1 MSAAGVIVIVIGLAI
16 VIMLLLALVASM
28 FRKVGPN
35 QALIVFGF
43 GGTKVVVGGGRVIW
57 PMVQQSRELSLEL
70 MSFDVTPQN
79 DFYSVQGVAVKVEAV
94 AQIKVKSDQVSIL
107 TASEQFL
114 NKPLPE
120 REALIRLVVEGHL
133 RGIIGQLRIEEIVK
147 EPEMVAEKVRSQ
159 VADDMSK
166 MGLEVISFTIKE
178 VRDDNEY
185 ILNMGKPDIAAI
197 KRQAEIASADAD
209 RDIAIRRAMADRD
222 SRIAAAQAEQEK
234 VVAETA
240 SQTKQAESFRDLE
253 IKKAEYQSTVQIQKA
268 QADKAYE
275 IQTNIEQQRAI
286 AEQVKIEQVRKHGE
300 VAVQEAEIQ
309 RREKE
314 LIATVLKGA
323 EIERQRIETLAE
335 AERQRQVLQAT
346 GQAEATRL
354 EGQAQ
359 AEVTKVRGLAEA
371 EIILAK
377 GQAEANAM
385 GVKAEAFQSYN
396 QAAILDK
403 LLTGMPEMVR
413 AMAEP
418 LSKID
423 KITVVSTGDGNGQG
437 AGVNRITSDMSTML
451 AQVPALFES
460 LTGVDV
466 GEMMQQVP
474 KIGAGKNTVS
484 ANGSNGNAGS
494 PVQPRTNGQKPVAVA
509 TPPVSTL
516 DQKDPTEE

>member
-1 MSAAGVIVIVIGLAI
+1 MSAAGVVVIVVGLAI
-16 VIMLLLALVASM
+16 VVMLILALVASM

-43 GGTKVVVGGGRVIW
+43 GGTKVVVGGGRIIW
-57 PMVQQSRELSLEL
+57 PMVQQARELSLEL

-79 DFYSVQGVAVKVEAV
+79 DFYSVQGVAVNVEAV
-94 AQIKVKSDQVSIL
+94 AQIKVKSDQISIL
-107 TASEQFL
+107 TAAEQFL
-114 NKPLPE
+114 NKPPLE
-120 REALIRLVVEGHL
+120 REGLIRLVVEGHL
-133 RGIIGQLRIEEIVK
+133 RGIIGQLRVEEIVK

-166 MGLEVISFTIKE
+166 MGLEVVSFTIKE

-197 KRQAEIASADAD
+197 KRQAEIASAEAD
-209 RDIAIRRAMADRD
+209 RDIAIRRAQADRD
-222 SRIAAAQAEQEK
+222 SRIAQAQADQEK
-234 VVAETA
+234 VIAETA
-240 SQTKQAESFRDLE
+240 SQTKQAEAFRDLE
-253 IKKAEYQSTVQIQKA
+253 IKKAEYQSTVKIQQA

-275 IQTNIEQQRAI
+275 IQTNIEQQRVI
-286 AEQVKIEQVRKHGE
+286 EEEVKIEQVKKQGE
-300 VAVQEAEIQ
+300 VAVQEAEIL

-314 LIATVLKGA
+314 LIATVLRGA
-323 EIERQRIETLAE
+323 EIERKRIETLAE

-346 GQAEATRL
+346 GQAEAARL

-377 GQAEANAM
+377 GQAEANSM
-385 GVKAEAFQSYN
+385 TVKAGAYQAYN

-403 LLTGMPEMVR
+403 LLTGLPEVVR

-418 LSKID
+418 LSKVD
-423 KITVVSTGDGNGQG
+423 KITVVSTGDSNGHG
-437 AGVNRITSDMSTML
+437 AGINRVTSDMTTML

-466 GEMMQQVP
+466 GEMMRQVP
-474 KIGAGKNTVS
+474 PMRGVS
-484 ANGSNGNAGS
+484 DGVGGANGVNGKAQIAAAAAAAAPNADG
-494 PVQPRTNGQKPVAVA
+494 
-509 TPPVSTL
+509 
-516 DQKDPTEE
+516 KDRADE

>member
-1 MSAAGVIVIVIGLAI
+1 MSAAGVVVIVVGLAI
-16 VIMLLLALVASM
+16 VVMLILALVASM

-43 GGTKVVVGGGRVIW
+43 GGTKVVVGGGRIIW
-57 PMVQQSRELSLEL
+57 PMVQQARELSLEL

-79 DFYSVQGVAVKVEAV
+79 DFYSVQGVAVNVEAV
-94 AQIKVKSDQVSIL
+94 AQIKVKSDQISIL
-107 TASEQFL
+107 TAAEQFL
-114 NKPLPE
+114 NKPPLE
-120 REALIRLVVEGHL
+120 REGLIRLVVEGHL
-133 RGIIGQLRIEEIVK
+133 RGIIGQLRVEEIVK

-166 MGLEVISFTIKE
+166 MGLEVVSFTIKE

-197 KRQAEIASADAD
+197 KRQAEIASAEAD
-209 RDIAIRRAMADRD
+209 RDIAIRRAQADRD
-222 SRIAAAQAEQEK
+222 SRIAQAQADQEK
-234 VVAETA
+234 VIAETA
-240 SQTKQAESFRDLE
+240 SQTKQAEAFRDLE
-253 IKKAEYQSTVQIQKA
+253 IKKAEYQSTVKIQQA

-275 IQTNIEQQRAI
+275 IQTNIEQQRVI
-286 AEQVKIEQVRKHGE
+286 EEEVKIEQVKKQGE
-300 VAVQEAEIQ
+300 VAVQEAEIL

-314 LIATVLKGA
+314 LIATVLRGA
-323 EIERQRIETLAE
+323 EIERKRIETLAE

-346 GQAEATRL
+346 GQAEAARL

-377 GQAEANAM
+377 GQAEANSM
-385 GVKAEAFQSYN
+385 TVKADAYQAYN

-403 LLTGMPEMVR
+403 LLTGLPEVVR

-418 LSKID
+418 LSKVD
-423 KITVVSTGDGNGQG
+423 KITVVSTGDSNGHG
-437 AGVNRITSDMSTML
+437 AGINRVTSDMTTML

-466 GEMMQQVP
+466 GEMMRQVP
-474 KIGAGKNTVS
+474 PMRGVS
-484 ANGSNGNAGS
+484 DGVGGANGVNGKAQIAAAAAAAAPNADG
-494 PVQPRTNGQKPVAVA
+494 
-509 TPPVSTL
+509 
-516 DQKDPTEE
+516 KDRADE

>member
-1 MSAAGVIVIVIGLAI
+1 
-16 VIMLLLALVASM
+16 
-28 FRKVGPN
+28 
-35 QALIVFGF
+35 
-43 GGTKVVVGGGRVIW
+43 
-57 PMVQQSRELSLEL
+57 
-70 MSFDVTPQN
+70 
-79 DFYSVQGVAVKVEAV
+79 
-94 AQIKVKSDQVSIL
+94 
-107 TASEQFL
+107 
-114 NKPLPE
+114 
-120 REALIRLVVEGHL
+120 
-133 RGIIGQLRIEEIVK
+133 
-147 EPEMVAEKVRSQ
+147 
-159 VADDMSK
+159 
-166 MGLEVISFTIKE
+166 

-197 KRQAEIASADAD
+197 KRQAEIASAEAD
-209 RDIAIRRAMADRD
+209 RDIAIRRAQADRD

-253 IKKAEYQSTVQIQKA
+253 IKRAEYQSTVQIQKA

-286 AEQVKIEQVRKHGE
+286 AEQVKIEEVRKHGE

-314 LIATVLKGA
+314 LIATVLRDA
-323 EIERQRIETLAE
+323 EYERKRIETLAG
-335 AERQRQVLQAT
+335 AERERQVLQAS

-359 AEVTKVRGLAEA
+359 AEVTRVRGIAEA

-377 GQAEANAM
+377 GQAEATAM
-385 GVKAEAFQSYN
+385 SVKADAYQSYN

-403 LLTGMPEMVR
+403 LLTGMPEVVR
-413 AMAEP
+413 ALAEP

-437 AGVNRITSDMSTML
+437 TGVNRITSDMSTML

-460 LTGVDV
+460 LTGVNIVD
-466 GEMMQQVP
+466 MMKQVP
-474 KIGAGKNTVS
+474 QIGSGNGL
-484 ANGSNGNAGS
+484 ANGNGAS
-494 PVQPRTNGQKPVAVA
+494 PNGGEPISTRPNGRKPVAVTA
-509 TPPVSTL
+509 PAPS
-516 DQKDPTEE
+516 KTEADSGSEE